1 MYEFFTGTI
10 AAVHADYLVMTVQ
23 GIGYKLIV
31 PNPYRFTVGESTV
44 TVYVEQTVRDNIGIT
59 LYGFSSLTEKQ
70 LFQRLTSV
78 TGIGPKSAL
87 AILATGD
94 APALVQAIQGND
106 VQYLTH
112 FPGIGK
118 KSAQQIILQ
127 LADKLGQVAAGG
139 PVTPP
144 TRTDP
149 AAANDSPA
157 LTDAL
162 AALTTLGYNAK
173 DVARVAK
180 SLREKPD
187 QKTDDY
193 IRLGLRLLTKTR

>member
-144 TRTDP
+144 IRTDP